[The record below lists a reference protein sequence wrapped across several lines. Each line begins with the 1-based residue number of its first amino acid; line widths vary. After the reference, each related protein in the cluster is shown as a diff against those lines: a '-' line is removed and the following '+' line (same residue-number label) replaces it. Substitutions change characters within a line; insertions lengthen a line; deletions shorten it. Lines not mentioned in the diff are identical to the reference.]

1 MKVTCDRCHKEFNNV
16 LKEKE
21 KQIDG
26 QYIIRT
32 YLECPHCGEQYN
44 VCYDSQSTL
53 VLKKQIRRHTAM
65 LGTIRDEHQYRR
77 KLKDLKDIE
86 KKQKRLEREMKI
98 LQTKYCKYF
107 EEKEN

>member
-1 MKVTCDRCHKEFNNV
+1 MKVTCDKCHKEFDNI

-21 KQIDG
+21 KQIDE
-26 QYIIRT
+26 QCIIRT
-32 YLECPHCGEQYN
+32 YLECPHCGEQYV

-77 KLKDLKDIE
+77 KLKDIE

-107 EEKEN
+107 EEERKG

>member
-1 MKVTCDRCHKEFNNV
+1 MKVTCDRCHKEFDNI

-26 QYIIRT
+26 QCIIRT
-32 YLECPHCGEQYN
+32 YLECPHCGEQYG

-77 KLKDLKDIE
+77 KLKDIE

-107 EEKEN
+107 EEEVKEN

>member
-1 MKVTCDRCHKEFNNV
+1 MKVTCDRCHKEFNNL

-26 QYIIRT
+26 QCIIRT

-65 LGTIRDEHQYRR
+65 LGTIKDENQYRR
-77 KLKDLKDIE
+77 KLKDIE
-86 KKQKRLEREMKI
+86 KKQKRNKKI
-98 LQTKYCKYF
+98 SLLQKGEKNGKYSCAK
-107 EEKEN
+107 KNAL

>member
-1 MKVTCDRCHKEFNNV
+1 M

-26 QYIIRT
+26 QSVIRT
-32 YLECPHCGEQYN
+32 YLQCPHCGAQYS
-44 VCYDSQSTL
+44 VCYDSLSTI

-65 LGTIRDEHQYRR
+65 LRTIRDEHQYRR
-77 KLKDLKDIE
+77 KLKDIE
-86 KKQKRLEREMKI
+86 KKQRRLGREMKI

>member
-1 MKVTCDRCHKEFNNV
+1 M

-26 QYIIRT
+26 QCIIRT
-32 YLECPHCGEQYN
+32 YLECPHCGEQYD

-77 KLKDLKDIE
+77 KLKD
-86 KKQKRLEREMKI
+86 QKRLEREMKI

>member
-1 MKVTCDRCHKEFNNV
+1 M

-26 QYIIRT
+26 QCIIRT
-32 YLECPHCGEQYN
+32 YLECPHCGEQY
-44 VCYDSQSTL
+44 DSQSSL

-77 KLKDLKDIE
+77 KLKDIE
-86 KKQKRLEREMKI
+86 KKQKWLEREMKI